1 MDSEQIIRIALTVI
15 TPILTAGIGIAAL
28 VIGDWRER
36 RTKHGL
42 RKLSFEDASRQV
54 EFAADWFKASK
65 EIAPRQEQ
73 QAAARAQAWL
83 DEASDLVA
91 DTKPPPPDEEKQSVT
106 ARRLLLAY
114 PMHRRGARVLR
125 GFYYF
130 FLGVAAL
137 QVSGALASAFGRTDT
152 LGVPNYFSSG
162 LIYADLL
169 GISLY
174 TVVAMGFRLWSLR
187 VEHAEHT
194 DAPQRRLTMRSAL
207 LLYRFTG
214 IRARIVRVV
223 YWLWMA
229 FLALVVVAVALSAFE
244 DPRVLPSNVV
254 ALVAWV
260 GWGVG
265 LRYWAESHNDRAVRA
280 GPQPRWRRCRTGSHR
295 VARLSASTVS
305 SGPQWAAPQGCRRTC
320 R

>member
-1 MDSEQIIRIALTVI
+1 MDSEQIIRIGLTVI
-15 TPILTAGIGIAAL
+15 TPILTAGIGIVAL

-65 EIAPRQEQ
+65 EIAPEQEQ

-83 DEASDLVA
+83 DEASDLIA
-91 DTKPPPPDEEKQSVT
+91 ETKPPPPDEEKQSVT

-130 FLGVAAL
+130 FLGVVAL

-152 LGVPNYFSSG
+152 LGVPNYFSGG
-162 LIYADLL
+162 LIYVDLI

-187 VEHAEHT
+187 VERAEHN
-194 DAPQRRLTMRSAL
+194 AQQRRLTLRNAL

-214 IRARIVRVV
+214 IRARTVRVV
-223 YWLWMA
+223 YWLWVV
-229 FLALVVVAVALSAFE
+229 FLALVVVAIAISAFD

-254 ALVAWV
+254 ALIAWV

-265 LRYWAESHNDRAVRA
+265 LRYWAESHNDRAVSARA
-280 GPQPRWRRCRTGSHR
+280 
-295 VARLSASTVS
+295 
-305 SGPQWAAPQGCRRTC
+305 AA
-320 R
+320 